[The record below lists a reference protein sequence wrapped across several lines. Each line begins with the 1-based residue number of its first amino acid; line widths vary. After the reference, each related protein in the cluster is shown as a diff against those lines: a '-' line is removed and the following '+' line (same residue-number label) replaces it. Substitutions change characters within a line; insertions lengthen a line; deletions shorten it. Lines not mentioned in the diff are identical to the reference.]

1 MSWACRIKRLVEGR
15 EERVRT
21 FGPGDLSP
29 VRPAPRAYLEAK
41 RAKADLPAGEY
52 VVEVAPIHPEAGTP
66 FHSWE
71 DGVLSARRRVV
82 LKGDL
87 VLRAIYKAPWGLTAM
102 TVLPCHGRADI
113 TATVLPCYAEVSG
126 T

>member
-1 MSWACRIKRLVEGR
+1 MGRGGRGVRWACQIKRLVEGR

-29 VRPAPRAYLEAK
+29 VRPAPSAYLEAK
-41 RAKADLPAGEY
+41 RARADLPAGEY
-52 VVEVAPIHPEAGTP
+52 VVEVAPVHPEAGIP

-82 LKGDL
+82 LMGDVL
-87 VLRAIYKAPWGLTAM
+87 LRAIYKAPWGLT
-102 TVLPCHGRADI
+102 
-113 TATVLPCYAEVSG
+113 TATVFPCYAEVSG